1 MIFLSLKN
9 GKEVTNREKSSVASC
24 PSRFFLKIS
33 NIIKSYAMSVT
44 TYYWCYGIWG
54 KNGRKE
60 RIQKTNLHIY
70 VNLIYGRGGI
80 VEYWRKEMLLNKC
93 FGKLSIHVK
102 RKKKDSGSLISHKEI
117 NFRRIKHLNV
127 TVKTSKYTETICWMY
142 KWFMAYL
149 EMYHWMKS
157 LITLTDCSAC

>member
-9 GKEVTNREKSSVASC
+9 GKVTNREKSSVASC

-33 NIIKSYAMSVT
+33 NIIKSYAISVT
-44 TYYWCYGIWG
+44 AYYWCYGIWG

-93 FGKLSIHVK
+93 FGKLRIHVK
-102 RKKKDSGSLISHKEI
+102 RKKKRQWFPNITQRNKFQTNQTLKCHSQ
-117 NFRRIKHLNV
+117 NFKIYRNYMLNV
-127 TVKTSKYTETICWMY
+127 
-142 KWFMAYL
+142 
-149 EMYHWMKS
+149 
-157 LITLTDCSAC
+157 